1 MLDFVLSLL
10 GTILYPLFSIIFL
23 LLDLVQSMFYMFAGI
38 GAANYAGQDIGSGN
52 TGLETDTG
60 LIYYLLNSDLIKNL
74 LMSISILALF
84 LLVVFTVMAF
94 IKNSYVAKPKGWKD
108 IVFSAIKGLANFI
121 FLPTM
126 CLLGVWLGNILLNAI
141 NGATST
147 GGATIMSRKLFLAAS
162 YNANKLRVD
171 HETDYELIMDEDN
184 QYVKLIK
191 NAGIDYDISN
201 TSGYYWANKID
212 EAYGSGEYGFSW
224 LGINKAPNIYQYTG
238 AGVGYHLYHINYL
251 VLIVGGVFMM
261 YALGAV
267 TFGMIKRM
275 FMLMILFVISPALC
289 AMYPIDDGAATK
301 QWSGEFKKNVLSAYG
316 AVAGMNLFFS
326 ILPIIDNINLMGIWG
341 MGNGDIQTNSL
352 AESILEIILLT
363 AGLFVVKDVI
373 SLISGFVGGGN
384 AYNEGA
390 GLMSQTT
397 KKIGS
402 TATKTAGVFA
412 RATAAH
418 AAGGSFWGS
427 LAKQAGEGIGKFS
440 GFDSKK
446 IKEAATKGKDEDKDT
461 LDPLTVG
468 LRGIGKIGRGAAEL
482 GKGIG
487 KGAGYLFGSENGRL
501 NYFSTYR
508 QGLREEWQH
517 DENKLAG
524 RAKQSLTKHG
534 VDWRNDPEALND
546 KISEIR
552 KADNKK
558 AKQAKKE
565 ERKAKWKERMAD
577 FVQPIKE
584 GYDLKK
590 YGKEFS
596 DDKQKEMTQG
606 YMTQFLTANNNK
618 DREVAMREYQRA
630 FNKEMKESNNEDK
643 TYKTLKSIEELFKG
657 MKDKRGSMDDLTAKM
672 LKVSKVISDPN
683 ASEGDKEMARTRLAN
698 YQSSY
703 EDLSGEIAKG
713 FKFKPNIELDTAD
726 FAKELEKLGGITSKA
741 VKNLEEMEKELDK
754 ATKLQKEEN
763 REKKE
768 GKK

>member
-212 EAYGSGEYGFSW
+212 EAYGSGSYGFSW

-341 MGNGDIQTNSL
+341 MGNGNIQTNSL

-384 AYNEGA
+384 AYNEGT

-402 TATKTAGVFA
+402 TATKTASVFA
-412 RATAAH
+412 RATASH

-446 IKEAATKGKDEDKDT
+446 IKEAAELGADPKKGDGAVE
-461 LDPLTVG
+461 DPLTVG
-468 LRGIGKIGRGAAEL
+468 LKGIGKIGKGAVEF
-482 GKGIG
+482 GKGVG
-487 KGAGYLFGSENGRL
+487 RTTKTLFGPESSIIWGKKNGIRARKKDL
-501 NYFSTYR
+501 EDNKK
-508 QGLREEWQH
+508 QIEE
-517 DENKLAG
+517 
-524 RAKQSLTKHG
+524 S
-534 VDWRNDPEALND
+534 NDPEGARQRLIDAQAAFGGSDAGEFAD
-546 KISEIR
+546 KLDGHNWISRKIR
-552 KADNKK
+552 RAG
-558 AKQAKKE
+558 
-565 ERKAKWKERMAD
+565 RKVRDDVRKG
-577 FVQPIKE
+577 FNPP
-584 GYDLKK
+584 K
-590 YGKEFS
+590 YGDEFN
-596 DDKQKEMTQG
+596 DDDQNEMTQK

-618 DREVAMREYQRA
+618 DREVAMRDYQRA
-630 FNKEMKESNNEDK
+630 FNKEMKQSNNDEK
-643 TYKTLKSIEELFKG
+643 VYKTLKSNEELFKG